1 MTQKD
6 AGEALASLMVELE
19 ELHAVLATIADQ
31 GDNEGDIDPD
41 DTYEALCRMY
51 TPRQRAQ
58 LLQAAGLTWSRLSD
72 FIGALQQ
79 ASHGD
84 PRPEPV

>member
-1 MTQKD
+1 MTKK
-6 AGEALASLMVELE
+6 ETREYLASLMIELD

-31 GDNEGDIDPD
+31 GDDEGDMDPD
-41 DTYEALCRMY
+41 DTYLAMCRTY
-51 TPRQRAQ
+51 TPAQRTQ
-58 LLQAAGLTWSRLSD
+58 LLQAAGLAWSRLSD

-84 PRPEPV
+84 PRPEPL